1 MKKLKY
7 SAAYLANGLRTEEGL
22 ISCFEKF
29 LNTFLDSV
37 YAFSS
42 GKWCSQLLYYFFKKA
57 LVLCTQNSNNI
68 TL

>member
-22 ISCFEKF
+22 ISCFENF
-29 LNTFLDSV
+29 LNTFLHSV
-37 YAFSS
+37 YAFSN
-42 GKWCSQLLYYFFKKA
+42 GKWCSQLLYYLKKKA
-57 LVLCTQNSNNI
+57 LVLCTQNINNI